1 MIKIFSA
8 IFATVFAGVAFAQTV
23 PPLQTRIVATGL
35 NQPLFATAPEGDSRL
50 FIVEKGGLIK
60 ILENGT
66 VLPTPFLN
74 LSSSIDTEGERGL
87 LGMTFDPDFV
97 DNRRFYVNYI
107 DKTTLNTVV
116 ATYQASTAQPNIA
129 DAASAQTVITIAQP
143 PPQPPQ
149 PPFSNHKAGWIGFRP
164 GETGNLYIGTG
175 EGGFR
180 DDPDN
185 RAQNLKDNLGK
196 MLRVDVSADRFPN
209 DTTQYGYAIPD
220 GNLANGNREINP
232 EIYAYGL
239 RNPYRDSFDRETGTL
254 YIADV
259 GQDNREEINIGSAGA
274 NYGWRVFEGTRLN
287 FPNDTQPSNHT
298 PPIFDYDHNGL
309 GASIT
314 GGYVYRGSLIDGLE
328 GTYFFADFVTDK
340 VMSFRFIGSGIT
352 DDDVTDRTAELLSPT
367 GISGRISSFG
377 EDGFGN
383 LYLVSLNGQVGMIT
397 AIPEPQGYAM
407 MLAGLA
413 LVTLWVRRREKASLL
428 ALS

>member
-8 IFATVFAGVAFAQTV
+8 LFATVFAGVAFAQTV
-23 PPLQTRIVATGL
+23 PALQTRIVATGL
-35 NQPLFATAPEGDSRL
+35 EQPLFATAPEGDSRL

-60 ILENGT
+60 ILENGA
-66 VLPTPFLN
+66 VLPTPFLD
-74 LSSSIDTEGERGL
+74 LSGSVDTRGERGL
-87 LGMTFDPDFV
+87 LGMTFDPNFG

-116 ATYQASTAQPNIA
+116 ATYQASTAQPNVA
-129 DAASAQTVITIAQP
+129 DATSSQTVITIAQTG
-143 PPQPPQ
+143 
-149 PPFSNHKAGWIGFRP
+149 FSNHKAGWIGFRP

-175 EGGFR
+175 DGGSR

-196 MLRVDVSADRFPN
+196 MLRVDVAADRFPN

-220 GNLANGNREINP
+220 GNLANGNPGINP

-239 RNPYRDSFDRETGTL
+239 RNPYRDSFDRETGAL

-274 NYGWRVFEGTRLN
+274 NYGWRVFEGTGLN

-298 PPIFDYDHNGL
+298 PPIFEYDHNGL

-314 GGYVYRGSLIDGLE
+314 GGYVYRGSLIDGLQ
-328 GTYFFADFVTDK
+328 GTYFFADFVTDH

-352 DDDVTDRTAELLSPT
+352 DLTDRTAELLSPT

-383 LYLVSLNGQVGMIT
+383 LYLVSLNGQIGMIT
-397 AIPEPQGYAM
+397 AIPEPESYAM
-407 MLAGLA
+407 MLAGMILIA
-413 LVTLWVRRREKASLL
+413 LWVRRRENMPGLI
-428 ALS
+428 LS

>member
-8 IFATVFAGVAFAQTV
+8 ILATAFAGAAFAQTV

-35 NQPLFATAPEGDSRL
+35 DQPLFATAPEGDSRL

-66 VLPTPFLN
+66 VLPTPFLD
-74 LSSSIDTEGERGL
+74 LSGSVNTMGERGL

-116 ATYQASTAQPNIA
+116 ATYQASTAQPNVA
-129 DAASAQTVITIAQP
+129 NAASAQTVITIAQP
-143 PPQPPQ
+143 E
-149 PPFSNHKAGWIGFRP
+149 FSNHKAGWIGFRP
-164 GETGNLYIGTG
+164 GEAGNLYIGTG
-175 EGGFR
+175 DGGFR

-196 MLRVDVSADRFPN
+196 MLRVDVAADRFPN
-209 DTTQYGYAIPD
+209 DTAQYGYAIPD
-220 GNLANGNREINP
+220 GNLANGNPEINP

-287 FPNDTQPSNHT
+287 FPNDTPLANHT
-298 PPIFDYDHNGL
+298 PPIFEYDHNGL

-340 VMSFRFIGSGIT
+340 VMSFRFIDSGIT
-352 DDDVTDRTAELLSPT
+352 DDDVTDRTAELLSPS
-367 GISGRISSFG
+367 GISGRVSSFG

-383 LYLVSLNGQVGMIT
+383 LYLVSLNGQIGMIT
-397 AIPEPQGYAM
+397 AVPEPESYAM
-407 MLAGLA
+407 MLAGIA
-413 LVTLWVRRREKASLL
+413 LVVLWVKRREKTAVPKL
-428 ALS
+428 A